1 MFHYGCYLS
10 SEKHGTSKISLYLDR
25 HTQKNSR
32 RLAKA
37 SDEKPTGLF
46 SYEVEC
52 SALVEDGRR
61 DRIFPQSLT
70 RMVDV
75 DPFG

>member
-1 MFHYGCYLS
+1 MLLIKRDAQINMNLRVSDQAYP
-10 SEKHGTSKISLYLDR
+10 
-25 HTQKNSR
+25 KNRR
-32 RLAKA
+32 RLAKD
-37 SDEKPTGLF
+37 SDEKPAGLF

-75 DPFG
+75 DLFG